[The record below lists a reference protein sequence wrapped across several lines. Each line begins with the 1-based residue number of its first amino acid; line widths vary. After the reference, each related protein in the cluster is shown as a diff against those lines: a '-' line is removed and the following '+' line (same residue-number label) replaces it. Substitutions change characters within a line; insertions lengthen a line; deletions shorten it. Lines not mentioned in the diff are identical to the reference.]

1 MTLAVANPTL
11 RSRQEELF
19 YPDGLDARQKSSPP
33 HSRSEF
39 LCGLLEA
46 DIYAAVSWQELDT
59 CVSRAR
65 KAHEQGR
72 LNSSQVESL
81 MEHAILVS
89 RYVPE
94 D

>member
-1 MTLAVANPTL
+1 MTVAVAEPTL
-11 RSRQEELF
+11 HSRQEELF

-59 CVSRAR
+59 CIGRAR

-72 LNSSQVESL
+72 LNSSQIEEL
-81 MEHAILVS
+81 MEHAVLVS